1 MDAPDIDWERIGN
14 VVLGE
19 GGTVRAAGFG
29 GAWLTGPGTY
39 GPPPD
44 LDAARATIRRAATAG
59 VQLFDT
65 ADCYGP
71 DVSERLIAE
80 ALHPYPDGVVISTKG
95 GRHALG
101 GNRWRAD
108 GRPEHLRAACV
119 GSLRRLRL
127 ETVDLY
133 QLNAVDPQVPIEE
146 SLGALVE
153 LRGEGKI
160 RNIGVCNVDP
170 AELER
175 ARSVTPIASV
185 QDRYDIL
192 TRENDAV
199 LDACDRD
206 GIAFL
211 PWFPPAPLEP
221 EPGSA
226 LATIACHRGVH
237 PTQVGLAWL
246 VARAP
251 VTVPLPGTP
260 DPAVYERTLAGLGI
274 ELEPDEIRSLSAAAG
289 RS

>member
-1 MDAPDIDWERIGN
+1 MTWLPHGGEPIPPRPMGGSAGSGYDPAPAMAAPHIDWERIGN
-14 VVLGE
+14 VSLGE
-19 GGTVRAAGFG
+19 GVTVRAAGFG

-44 LDAARATIRRAATAG
+44 LD
-59 VQLFDT
+59 
-65 ADCYGP
+65 
-71 DVSERLIAE
+71 
-80 ALHPYPDGVVISTKG
+80 
-95 GRHALG
+95 
-101 GNRWRAD
+101 
-108 GRPEHLRAACV
+108 
-119 GSLRRLRL
+119 
-127 ETVDLY
+127 
-133 QLNAVDPQVPIEE
+133 
-146 SLGALVE
+146 
-153 LRGEGKI
+153 
-160 RNIGVCNVDP
+160 
-170 AELER
+170 
-175 ARSVTPIASV
+175 
-185 QDRYDIL
+185 DIL
-192 TRENDAV
+192 TRGNDAV

>member
-1 MDAPDIDWERIGN
+1 M
-14 VVLGE
+14 
-19 GGTVRAAGFG
+19 
-29 GAWLTGPGTY
+29 
-39 GPPPD
+39 PPPD
-44 LDAARATIRRAATAG
+44 LEAARATIGRAAAAG
-59 VQLFDT
+59 IQLFDT
-65 ADCYGP
+65 ADYYGP
-71 DVSERLIAE
+71 EVSEGLIAE
-80 ALHPYPDGVVISTKG
+80 ALHPYPEDVVVSTKG
-95 GRHALG
+95 GRQALG

-108 GRPEHLRAACV
+108 GRPEHLRAACA

-160 RNIGVCNVDP
+160 CNIGVCNVDP

-175 ARSVTPIASV
+175 ARAVTPIASV

-226 LATIACHRGVH
+226 LATIAGDRGAD
-237 PTQVGLAWL
+237 PSQVGLAWL

-260 DPAVYERTLAGLGI
+260 DPAVYERMLAGLGI